1 MKPVEIFGDVILQIS
16 NQKHNYGKVEIT
28 NKPDKSIMSL
38 TFGEHESDE
47 YHSCIFI
54 SNRTGEVRNLV
65 QVTKKP
71 KTNLVFKHLQF
82 KTK

>member
-1 MKPVEIFGDVILQIS
+1 MKPVEIFGDVVLEIS

-28 NKPDKSIMSL
+28 NKPNKSTMSL

-54 SNRTGEVRNLV
+54 SNRTGEVRNLI
-65 QVTKKP
+65 QVKKNKKSKP
-71 KTNLVFKHLQF
+71 SFQIFTI
-82 KTK
+82 